1 MQGLK
6 KCFPFV
12 LITACCF
19 GTMETALKLGG
30 NTFNSIQLTFLR
42 FLIGGILLI
51 PFAVMDLKKRKYKL
65 TPQDIIYLI
74 VLGIVCVCF
83 SMTLFQI
90 GVMKTNAG
98 LAALIISANPVF
110 TMIFAH
116 FLTSDKFNGKKLVV
130 LLICILGLIVASGP
144 ENLISG
150 NNISGLLIV
159 LVASVAFG
167 LYTAMGK
174 RRIAQIGGWT
184 QNCLSFL
191 FGCAGLL
198 IYLLVSGRSVIKGI
212 GADSAPLLLYLGIV
226 VTGIGYIA
234 FLKAIAAGGPSAASV
249 AFFIKP
255 VIAMASA
262 YIFLHEEI
270 TAQMIA
276 GALLVICGSVL
287 NVIPMKSTKSKASAS
302 AQAKA

>member
-1 MQGLK
+1 MQNFK
-6 KCFPFV
+6 KCFPYV

-30 NTFNSIQLTFLR
+30 NTFDSVQLTFLR

-51 PFAVMDLKKRKYKL
+51 PFAVMDIKKRKYRL
-65 TPQDIIYLI
+65 TAQDIIYLI
-74 VLGIVCVCF
+74 VLGIMCVCF

-116 FLTSDKFNGKKLVV
+116 FLTSDKFNRKKLGV
-130 LLICILGLIVASGP
+130 LLICILGLVVASDP
-144 ENLISG
+144 ENLNSG
-150 NNISGLLIV
+150 NNILGILIV
-159 LVASVAFG
+159 LTASVAFG

-191 FGCAGLL
+191 FGCAGLF
-198 IYLLVSGRSVIKGI
+198 IYLLVSGRPIIKGI
-212 GADSAPLLLYLGIV
+212 GTDSAALLLYLGIV

-255 VIAMASA
+255 VIAMAAA
-262 YIFLHEEI
+262 YVFLHEKI

-276 GALLVICGSVL
+276 GAVIVICGSVL
-287 NVIPMKSTKSKASAS
+287 NIISFKSKK
-302 AQAKA
+302 AKAAA

>member
-1 MQGLK
+1 MHNLK

-30 NTFNSIQLTFLR
+30 STFDSIQLTFLR
-42 FLIGGILLI
+42 FLIGGVLLI
-51 PFAVMDLKKRKYKL
+51 PFAAMDLKKRKYRL
-65 TPQDIIYLI
+65 TVKDIIYLI

-116 FLTSDKFNGKKLVV
+116 FLTSDKFNRKKLVV
-130 LLICILGLIVASGP
+130 LFICVLGLVVASDP

-150 NNISGLLIV
+150 NNISGILIV

-174 RRIAQIGGWT
+174 RRIAKIGGWA
-184 QNCLSFL
+184 QNCLSFM
-191 FGCAGLL
+191 FGCAGLF
-198 IYLLVSGRSVIKGI
+198 IYLLVSGRPIIKGI
-212 GADSAPLLLYLGIV
+212 ETDSAALLLYLGIV

-234 FLKAIAAGGPSAASV
+234 FLKAIATGGPSAASV
-249 AFFIKP
+249 AFFVKP

-262 YIFLHEEI
+262 YILLNEEI
-270 TAQMIA
+270 TAHMLA
-276 GALLVICGSVL
+276 GAILVICGSVL
-287 NVIPMKSTKSKASAS
+287 NIIPLKNTKVKAAEQ
-302 AQAKA
+302 AEAKA